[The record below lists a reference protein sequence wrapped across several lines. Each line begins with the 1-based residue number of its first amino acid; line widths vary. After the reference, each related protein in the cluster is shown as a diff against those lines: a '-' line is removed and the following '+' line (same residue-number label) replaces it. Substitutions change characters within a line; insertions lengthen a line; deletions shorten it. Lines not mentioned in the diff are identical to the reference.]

1 MNQDEYKDYINQM
14 SNDELDKNYDLNKK
28 RIIGNNAFL
37 GAVTVGSLLVFPP
50 AAIATLGVGAFRT
63 YFINRNNKLI
73 EEEAQDRGMVL
84 KKTKKKF

>member
-1 MNQDEYKDYINQM
+1 MNQEEYKNYINQM
-14 SNDELDKNYDLNKK
+14 SNDELDENYDLNKK

-63 YFINRNNKLI
+63 YFITRNNKLI
-73 EEEAQDRGMVL
+73 EEEAHDRGMVL
-84 KKTKKKF
+84 KKVKRR